1 MIASIQWLKYYRS
14 TNPCLRYC
22 KPDFYWVHQ
31 KIQPPTINSD
41 RVLDRSKD
49 RPCISL
55 ASACYMFPEKNKIK
69 KQVSKLKIIIIT
81 CKNCLN
87 PTYHALS
94 SSAIHELSQPFLT
107 IITLHVILYKKA
119 SFVLVHVQEP

>member
-1 MIASIQWLKYYRS
+1 
-14 TNPCLRYC
+14 
-22 KPDFYWVHQ
+22 
-31 KIQPPTINSD
+31 
-41 RVLDRSKD
+41 
-49 RPCISL
+49 
-55 ASACYMFPEKNKIK
+55 MFPEKNKIK
-69 KQVSKLKIIIIT
+69 KQVSKLKKIIIIT